1 VYNGYIRYSGLRYIY
16 IPRLNVAAVENFIQ
30 FLGAD
35 EKLMWGL
42 ERVKTDNL
50 DDELSM
56 SLVFKLTLSETLV
69 PTSFST

>member
-1 VYNGYIRYSGLRYIY
+1 
-16 IPRLNVAAVENFIQ
+16 LNVAAVENFIQ